1 VTGMPRGILGGVGW
15 LRAPRGD
22 GTGDDTRG
30 DPVEAALAATP
41 RADFLPVD
49 QRAYAGQDRAL
60 PIGHGQTNSQPRT
73 VRDLLH
79 ALDVRPGMRVLDVGS
94 GSGWTTALLA
104 HLVGPGGEVVG
115 VERVPE
121 LTEFG
126 AAAVAAT
133 GRSWATVRQA
143 EPDHLGAPDR
153 APFDR
158 ILVSAQGDE
167 VPPEL
172 RAQLTEDGLMVL
184 PVGGRLL
191 RVTRGGTG
199 EDLGGYLFVP
209 LVTAPP
215 RPRET
220 G

>member
-1 VTGMPRGILGGVGW
+1 VGW
-15 LRAPRGD
+15 FRAPRGD
-22 GTGDDTRG
+22 GTGG

-49 QRAYAGQDRAL
+49 QRPYAGQDRAL
-60 PIGHGQTNSQPRT
+60 PIGYGQTNSQPRT
-73 VRDLLH
+73 VRDLLL

-104 HLVGPGGEVVG
+104 HLVGPAGEVVG

-121 LTEFG
+121 LTGSG

-143 EPDHLGAPDR
+143 EVDHLGAPDR

-184 PVGGRLL
+184 PVRGRLL
-191 RVTRGGTG
+191 RVTRGGTR

-209 LVTAPP
+209 LVTGPP
-215 RPRET
+215 PPRET

>member
-1 VTGMPRGILGGVGW
+1 MGW
-15 LRAPRGD
+15 SRAPRGD
-22 GTGDDTRG
+22 DTGGDTGDGTRGRTRGDISG

-41 RADFLPVD
+41 RVDFLPVG
-49 QRAYAGQDRAL
+49 QRAYAAQDRAL

-73 VRDLLH
+73 VRDLLR

-104 HLVGPGGEVVG
+104 HLVGPEGQVTG

-121 LTEFG
+121 LTESG

-133 GRSWATVRQA
+133 GRSWATVQQA
-143 EPDHLGAPDR
+143 RPDHLGAPER

-158 ILVSAQGDE
+158 ILVSAEGRE
-167 VPPEL
+167 VPPAL
-172 RAQLTEDGLMVL
+172 LAQLTEDGVMVL

-191 RVTRGGTG
+191 RVTRGGARQ
-199 EDLGGYLFVP
+199 DLGGYLFVP
-209 LVTAPP
+209 LVTPP
-215 RPRET
+215 QGRT

>member
-1 VTGMPRGILGGVGW
+1 VGW
-15 LRAPRGD
+15 SRAPRGD
-22 GTGDDTRG
+22 DAGDG
-30 DPVEAALAATP
+30 PGKDPVRDPVDAALAATP

-49 QRAYAGQDRAL
+49 QRPYAGQDRAL

-73 VRDLLH
+73 VRDLLR

-104 HLVGPGGEVVG
+104 HLVGPEGQVIG

-121 LTEFG
+121 LTASG

-133 GRSWATVRQA
+133 GRSWATVHQA
-143 EPDHLGAPDR
+143 QPDQLGAADR

-158 ILVSAQGDE
+158 ILVSAEGQE

-172 RAQLTEDGLMVL
+172 LGQLAEDGVMVL
-184 PVGGRLL
+184 PVAGRLL
-191 RVTRGGTG
+191 RVTRGGTRQ
-199 EDLGGYLFVP
+199 DLGAYLFVP
-209 LVTAPP
+209 LVTP